1 MPYKE
6 PRIFPCLH
14 SFCQQCLNQ
23 EIERSGTKQ
32 NMECPTCQRSITIPE
47 GGVNAIPENLHLG
60 FEVEVAGYMSK
71 IGSDGEKPCDA
82 CIDGST
88 GPAVVFCCTCHELL
102 CAYCYES
109 HKRNRKMSDH
119 SIVGLDMN
127 SLKLLPSLMKPTDHL
142 CSQRDHEAKVLKFYC
157 KTCQLLT
164 CRDCTLFCHKDHIVA
179 EMCNMAKVHRDDM
192 KEALGC
198 AQEVVSKLPKAIDAN
213 YKNIQ
218 QIAKLTTETQLVINR
233 SFEKRDHINEE
244 KRKRLLSE
252 IEAISLHKTTAL
264 TLQRKNLM
272 KMQEEVG
279 RYTEMTSNILQT
291 HTDQELVALGHL
303 VPTELKAILKRVP
316 ISQNQSRD
324 TYIYVPLNTNILNTA
339 LCRFSHEMGLSLS
352 PSQSTWSSESVAK
365 VKEMYCLKVETMS
378 TEGQRYPFGGLQVK
392 AELKP
397 KLHGGA
403 IIRGEVND
411 HGDGTY
417 TITLTP
423 QTGGPHML
431 LITMDGQNVQKS
443 PFDLDVITKYSTL
456 GNPGQVINCSNGPSG
471 IAIHDSGDI
480 YAVCCTQSRICVF
493 DKSGKQKRIIGS
505 SGSGDGQFRGPHGIF
520 IKRDVMYVADVG
532 NDRIQKLTIEGE
544 VIQKYGQRGSGQG
557 QFNGPIAVIVDQ
569 RDRLIVA
576 DHLNHRVVLLDQ
588 AGTWLLT
595 IKGNVSGPQN
605 FENPYGLAL
614 DSQGNIHVAARGSS
628 TIKVFSPEGTY
639 VRSYGSVHHPSGIVV
654 DEEGYSLV
662 IEETDN
668 CLSIFDPQ
676 GNKIH
681 MVHKLSNPQGVIL
694 DQKSGSLYIANI
706 RAKTVFKYAV

>member
-1 MPYKE
+1 MIRPTFQKLS
-6 PRIFPCLH
+6 I
-14 SFCQQCLNQ
+14 SKQCLNQ

-71 IGSDGEKPCDA
+71 IGSD
-82 CIDGST
+82 
-88 GPAVVFCCTCHELL
+88 
-102 CAYCYES
+102 
-109 HKRNRKMSDH
+109 
-119 SIVGLDMN
+119 DMN

-493 DKSGKQKRIIGS
+493 DQSGKQKRIIGS

-544 VIQKYGQRGSGQG
+544 VIQ
-557 QFNGPIAVIVDQ
+557 NMANVDQ
-569 RDRLIVA
+569 ARD
-576 DHLNHRVVLLDQ
+576 
-588 AGTWLLT
+588 
-595 IKGNVSGPQN
+595 SSMN

-628 TIKVFSPEGTY
+628 SIKVFSPEGTY